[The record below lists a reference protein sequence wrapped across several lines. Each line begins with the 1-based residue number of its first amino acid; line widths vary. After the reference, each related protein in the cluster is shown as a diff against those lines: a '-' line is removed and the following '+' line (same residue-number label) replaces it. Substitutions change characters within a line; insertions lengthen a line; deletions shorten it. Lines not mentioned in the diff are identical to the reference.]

1 MLSTETLRWLR
12 RTAEQAM
19 QDECTILL
27 RVPGAARDSRG
38 RVVYGWP
45 DLGLWSPCYV
55 LTPDPEETP
64 EEVRLTRVKLL
75 LPLGTT
81 ISHVDRVRLA
91 SQPANLYEV
100 VGEITQRVDHLVVHL
115 DRVTE

>member
-1 MLSTETLRWLR
+1 MLSMDTLRWLR
-12 RTAEQAM
+12 KTAEQAM

-38 RVVYGWP
+38 RVVYAWP
-45 DLGLWSPCYV
+45 ELGIGTMCYV

-75 LPLGTT
+75 LPLGTRIT
-81 ISHVDRVRLA
+81 HVDRVRLA
-91 SQPANLYEV
+91 SQPGTEYEV
-100 VGEITQRVDHLVVHL
+100 VGEITQRVDHLVVYL